1 MIGRTVAPRQNL
13 QSTSTETEHESNFK
27 ISTLQTI
34 RNINH
39 KIHFGAP
46 FKSNQSMSRIQTNS
60 KLNRVYTYYRYTSWY
75 MFACNICLFLNRGCA
90 CAGLPYLKQNQCFC
104 VSVCPRMGRHLHKQ
118 MSTSPTRS
126 VCTHV

>member
-39 KIHFGAP
+39 NNKQHLQFQLSLRFFIATANGMYWISFVG
-46 FKSNQSMSRIQTNS
+46 Q
-60 KLNRVYTYYRYTSWY
+60 LNAKNAS
-75 MFACNICLFLNRGCA
+75 FADAQRCGLNRGCA
-90 CAGLPYLKQNQCFC
+90 CAGLPYLKQNQCLC